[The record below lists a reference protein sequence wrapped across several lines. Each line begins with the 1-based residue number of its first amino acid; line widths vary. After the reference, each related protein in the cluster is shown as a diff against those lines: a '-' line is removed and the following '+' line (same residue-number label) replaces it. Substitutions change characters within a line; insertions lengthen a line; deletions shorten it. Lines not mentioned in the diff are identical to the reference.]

1 MGKANKSKKLSLH
14 TVLKNSYASK
24 DKQKTAL
31 DSYGYA
37 YDPELSNDNQQVYYN
52 KSKNKLLYSVAG
64 THNLSDVM
72 SDAYLAVGHLKDT
85 SRYKNSEETLKK
97 AKKKYGVDKATIAGH
112 SLGGS
117 VSQYIASPN
126 DTVLTLDKGATI
138 GQRSRDNE
146 KAYRTSGDAV
156 SLMNANSKNMTTL
169 ANPKKKTTFLGTLF
183 NSGVVGLVKNAL
195 QSHDVDNIQDSGINI
210 DDDKPK
216 KLPIGIKNVFPRA
229 YDKNPNDTL
238 LPNY

>member
-1 MGKANKSKKLSLH
+1 MGKTNKKLSLH
-14 TVLKNSYASK
+14 KVLKNSYASK

-31 DSYGYA
+31 DSYGYT

-52 KSKNKLLYSVAG
+52 KSKNKLLYSIAG
-64 THNLSDVM
+64 THNLSDVGT
-72 SDAYLAVGHLKDT
+72 DAYLAVGHLKDT
-85 SRYKNSEETLKK
+85 NRYKNSEETLKK

-117 VSQYIASPN
+117 IGQYVGSAN

-138 GQRSRDNE
+138 GQKGRSNE

-169 ANPKKKTTFLGTLF
+169 KNPKKTTFLGTLF
-183 NSGVVGLVKNAL
+183 NSGVVGLVKNAF

-210 DDDKPK
+210 DDNDKPSI
-216 KLPIGIKNVFPRA
+216 PITTRDVFPRA
-229 YDKNPNDTL
+229 YDKDPNDNL
-238 LPNY
+238 LNNS